1 MLSPH
6 PRVLLTALSPLQ
18 LSGVSPGLA
27 TCCIYQPQ
35 LCLDSS
41 SLVLSQSSIKSYPQ
55 STTSFFFL
63 FQPENFISRS
73 LPPPCPLPWVFDPT
87 KSAPAYP
94 YFPGVPF
101 LTPVPAPFLQTLV
114 TRLKE
119 QKHPPAVAQPGRF
132 PQKQNK
138 RNKKQRQRPVTSFH
152 SFSLGSRFDFTG

>member
-27 TCCIYQPQ
+27 TCYIYQPQ

-41 SLVLSQSSIKSYPQ
+41 SLVLSQSKATPRAQ
-55 STTSFFFL
+55 PLFFL
-63 FQPENFISRS
+63 FQPENSISRS
-73 LPPPCPLPWVFDPT
+73 LPPPCPLPRVFDPT

-101 LTPVPAPFLQTLV
+101 LTPTPDPFLQTLV

-119 QKHPPAVAQPGRF
+119 QKHFPAAAQPGRF
-132 PQKQNK
+132 PQKQNN
-138 RNKKQRQRPVTSFH
+138 RNKKRRQRPVTSFH
-152 SFSLGSRFDFTG
+152 SFSLDPRFDFTG